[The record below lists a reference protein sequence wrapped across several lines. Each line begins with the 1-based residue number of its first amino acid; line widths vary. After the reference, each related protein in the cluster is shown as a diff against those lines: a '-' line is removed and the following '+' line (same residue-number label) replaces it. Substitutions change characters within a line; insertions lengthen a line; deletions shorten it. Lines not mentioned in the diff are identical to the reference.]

1 MFTQTSCKS
10 QLAENARL
18 LGTEYCILTTPEI
31 QARSNIDRLLR
42 LAGWVVQNVGA
53 LNVRA
58 ARGVAVREFPL
69 RAGHGTADYLLYLDG
84 RAAGVVEAKPV
95 GHTLTGVETQS
106 AKYGSGLPDNLPC
119 YVRPLPFL
127 YESTGAETK
136 FTNGLDPHP
145 SSRNVFSFHTPEA
158 LSEWLGESDSPEQAK
173 IDGPELIADAGS
185 GVYRIRHSLR
195 RMLTTMPPL
204 ESSNLWSVQAQA
216 IRNLEQ
222 SLAEVRPRALIQM
235 ATGSGKTFMA
245 CNQVYR
251 LIKHAGA
258 RRVLFL
264 VDRSNLGRQTY
275 REFQGFTVPG
285 DGRKFTELYN
295 VQLLQ
300 SNSIDSVSKVCI
312 ATIQRVY
319 SMLRG
324 EELDPEI
331 EEASGYDLATT
342 RPSPQMV
349 EYNRSFPIEEF
360 DFIIT
365 DECHR
370 SIYDLWRQVLEY
382 FDAFLI
388 GLTAT
393 PSKQTV
399 GFFNQNLVMEY
410 NHQQAVADG
419 INVGYSVYRIETKI
433 TEEGA
438 TVEAGLKVDRRDR
451 RTREKRWEELDED
464 LTYTPGQLDRDVVAA
479 DQIRTVIQTFRDKVT
494 TEIFPGREHVPKTI
508 IFAKDDSHAD
518 DIVNI
523 VREEFAKGNEFCQ
536 KITYRTTGAKPED
549 LITQFRNSFNPRI
562 VVTVDMIAT
571 GTDIRPVEVVF
582 FMRNVRSRNFF
593 EQMKGRG
600 VRTISDTDFNAVTP
614 DAEGKDRFVVVDA
627 VGVTESELSESYSL
641 DRHPSAPFDK
651 LLDMV
656 AMGDRDTDTLSSLAS
671 RLARLDR
678 RLSPQDRQ
686 AVEDVAGGVN
696 LKTLVSE
703 LLNATDPDAALKE
716 AQEATGQD
724 DPPEEAIAKAE
735 KELIEAAAKP
745 FAANPEL
752 RQRLIEIHRA
762 YEQTIDT
769 VSQDTVVRAEFSG
782 AEADSITRSFRE
794 YIEENRD
801 EITAL
806 QVLYQRPYSQRLSYA
821 DIRALADALHSPPRS
836 WTTRALWDAYR
847 QLDQSRVRGSS
858 QRVMADIVSLVR
870 YAIGNDEELAPFA
883 ERVEE
888 RFQGWLAMQETAGR
902 DFTDEQRQWLE
913 AIKDH
918 IAGSVSIE
926 TSDLQYAPFAQ
937 WGGIG
942 RANALFTDGLAPLL
956 EELNLALAG

>member
-1 MFTQTSCKS
+1 MTS
-10 QLAENARL
+10 
-18 LGTEYCILTTPEI
+18 TTPE
-31 QARSNIDRLLR
+31 QRARVNIDRLLEQ
-42 LAGWVVQNVGA
+42 AGWAVQDVAA
-53 LNVRA
+53 LNLGA

-69 RAGHGTADYLLYLDG
+69 RRGHGVADYLLYVDG
-84 RAAGVVEAKPV
+84 QAAGVVEAKPA
-95 GHTLTGVETQS
+95 GHTLTGVEAQS
-106 AKYGSGLPDNLPC
+106 GKYGAGLPDNLPA
-119 YVRPLPFL
+119 YIRPLPFL
-127 YESTGAETK
+127 YESTGVETR
-136 FTNGLDPHP
+136 FTNGLDPQP
-145 SSRNVFSFHTPEA
+145 RSRPVFSFHTPETLA
-158 LSEWLGESDSPEQAK
+158 GWLGASIPSWDIGQQQA
-173 IDGPELIADAGS
+173 AGTQAAYTAPS
-185 GVYRIRHSLR
+185 SLR
-195 RMLTTMPPL
+195 RRLTTLPPL
-204 ESSNLWSVQAQA
+204 ESFGLWPVQAQA

-222 SLAEVRPRALIQM
+222 SLAEARPRSLVQM

-251 LIKHAGA
+251 LIRHARA

-264 VDRSNLGRQTY
+264 VDRSNLGRQTL

-285 DGRKFTELYN
+285 GGRKFTELYN

-300 SNSIDSVSKVCI
+300 SASIDPVSRVCI

-319 SMLRG
+319 SMLKG
-324 EELDPEI
+324 EELDPEL
-331 EEASGYDLATT
+331 EELSGFDVASAK
-342 RPSPQMV
+342 PSPQKV
-349 EYNRSFPIEEF
+349 EYNRNFPIDEF

-370 SIYDLWRQVLEY
+370 SIYDLWRPVLEY

-393 PSKQTV
+393 PSKQTF

-419 INVGYSVYRIETKI
+419 INVGYNVYRIETKI
-433 TEEGA
+433 TEEGS
-438 TVEAGLKVDRRDR
+438 TIEAGMTVDQRDR
-451 RTREKRWEELDED
+451 RTRDVRREELEEE
-464 LTYTPGQLDRDVVAA
+464 LPYTPGQLDRDVVAV

-523 VREEFAKGNEFCQ
+523 VREEFAKGNDFCQ

-571 GTDIRPVEVVF
+571 GTDIKPVEVVF

-600 VRTISDTDFNAVTP
+600 VRTISRTDFNAVTP
-614 DAEGKDRFVVVDA
+614 DADGKDRFVIVDA
-627 VGVTESELSESYSL
+627 VGVTENEMSDSYSL
-641 DRHPSAPFDK
+641 DRHPSVSFDK

-656 AMGDRDTDTLSSLAS
+656 AMGDREPDTLSSLAS

-686 AVEDVAGGVN
+686 AVESVAGGAT
-696 LKTLVSE
+696 LKELVSK
-703 LLNATDPDAALKE
+703 LIDATDPDAALD
-716 AQEATGQD
+716 AARQATGQD
-724 DPPEEAIAKAE
+724 DPPEEAVVQAE
-735 KELIEAAAKP
+735 RELLEAAAQP
-745 FAANPEL
+745 FASNPEL
-752 RQRLIEIHRA
+752 RQRLTEIHRA
-762 YEQTIDT
+762 YEQTIDA
-769 VSQDTVVRAEFSG
+769 VSQDTVLRAEFSG
-782 AEADSITRSFRE
+782 AEADALTRSFRQ

-801 EITAL
+801 EIAAL
-806 QVLYQRPYSQRLSYA
+806 QVLYQRPYRQRLSYA
-821 DIRALADALHSPPRS
+821 EIRALADALQSPPRS
-836 WTTRALWDAYR
+836 WTTAKLWDAYR
-847 QLDQSRVRGSS
+847 QLDQSKVRGSS
-858 QRVMADIVSLVR
+858 QRMLADIVSLVR
-870 YAIGNDEELAPFA
+870 YAIGNDDELAPFA
-883 ERVEE
+883 EQAEE
-888 RFQGWLAMQETAGR
+888 RFQGWLATQEVAGSIYS
-902 DFTDEQRQWLE
+902 DEQRQWLE

-926 TSDLQYAPFAQ
+926 PGDLQYAPFAQ
-937 WGGIG
+937 RGGIG
-942 RANALFTDGLAPLL
+942 RAYALFGDGLQALL

>member
-1 MFTQTSCKS
+1 MTSTAPE
-10 QLAENARL
+10 QRARV
-18 LGTEYCILTTPEI
+18 
-31 QARSNIDRLLR
+31 NIDRLLEQ
-42 LAGWVVQNVGA
+42 AGWTVQDAAA
-53 LNVRA
+53 LNLYA

-69 RAGHGTADYLLYLDG
+69 RLGHSIADYLLYVDG

-95 GHTLTGVETQS
+95 GHTLTGVEAQS
-106 AKYGSGLPDNLPC
+106 GKYGAGLPDSLPC
-119 YVRPLPFL
+119 YIRPLPFL
-127 YESTGAETK
+127 YESTGAETR
-136 FTNGLDPHP
+136 FTNGLDPQP
-145 SSRNVFSFHTPEA
+145 RSRNVFSFHTPETLA
-158 LSEWLGESDSPEQAK
+158 EWLGASIPSWDTGQRQA
-173 IDGPELIADAGS
+173 ADMQAS
-185 GVYRIRHSLR
+185 YTAPYSLR
-195 RMLTTMPPL
+195 RKLTNMPPL
-204 ESSNLWSVQAQA
+204 DDSGLWPVQAQA
-216 IRNLEQ
+216 IVNLEQ
-222 SLAEVRPRALIQM
+222 SLAEARPRSLVQM

-300 SNSIDSVSKVCI
+300 SNSIDPVSKVCI

-324 EELDPEI
+324 EELDPEL
-331 EEASGYDLATT
+331 EEASGYDVASA
-342 RPSPQMV
+342 RPSPQTV
-349 EYNRSFPIEEF
+349 EYNRNFPIEEF

-393 PSKQTV
+393 PSRQTI

-419 INVGYSVYRIETKI
+419 INVGYNVYRIETRI
-433 TEEGA
+433 TEEGS
-438 TVEAGLKVDRRDR
+438 TIEAGMTVDRRDR
-451 RTREKRWEELDED
+451 RTRKVRWEELEEE
-464 LTYTPGQLDRDVVAA
+464 LPYTPGQLDRDVVAE
-479 DQIRTVIQTFRDKVT
+479 DQIRTVIQTFRDRVT
-494 TEIFPGREHVPKTI
+494 TEIFPGRQHVPKTI

-518 DIVNI
+518 DIVRI
-523 VREEFAKGNEFCQ
+523 VRDEFAAGNDFCR

-571 GTDIRPVEVVF
+571 GTDIKPVEIVF

-600 VRTISDTDFNAVTP
+600 VRTISQTDFNQVTP
-614 DAEGKDRFVVVDA
+614 DATGKDRFVIVDA
-627 VGVTESELSESYSL
+627 VGVTESELGESYSL
-641 DRHPSAPFDK
+641 DRHPSVPFDK
-651 LLDMV
+651 LLDLV
-656 AMGDRDTDTLSSLAS
+656 AMGDRDPDTLSSLAS

-686 AVEDVAGGVN
+686 AVESVAAGAT
-696 LKTLVSE
+696 LRQLVSA
-703 LLNATDPDAALKE
+703 LLNATDPDAALDAVKL
-716 AQEATGQD
+716 ATGQD
-724 DPPEEAIAKAE
+724 NPPEEAVAAAE
-735 KELIEAAAKP
+735 KELLEAAARP

-752 RQRLIEIHRA
+752 RQRLIDIHRA

-769 VSQDTVVRAEFSG
+769 VSQDTVLRAGFSG
-782 AEADSITRSFRE
+782 AEADALTRSFRE
-794 YIEENRD
+794 YIEEHRD

-806 QVLYQRPYSQRLSYA
+806 QALYQRPYRHRLSYA
-821 DIRALADALHSPPRS
+821 DIRALADALQSPPRS
-836 WTTRALWDAYR
+836 WTPPRLWDAYR

-858 QRVMADIVSLVR
+858 QRVLADIVSLVR
-870 YAIGNDEELAPFA
+870 YAVGHDDELAPFS
-883 ERVEE
+883 ERVEQ
-888 RFQGWLAMQETAGR
+888 RFRGWLAAQEIAGR
-902 DFTDEQRQWLE
+902 EFTGEQRQWLE
-913 AIKDH
+913 DIKDH

-926 TSDLQYAPFAQ
+926 PADLQYAPFAQ
-937 WGGIG
+937 RGGIG
-942 RANALFTDGLAPLL
+942 RAHALFGDALAPLL

>member
-1 MFTQTSCKS
+1 MTS
-10 QLAENARL
+10 
-18 LGTEYCILTTPEI
+18 ITPE
-31 QARSNIDRLLR
+31 QRARSNIDRLLEQ
-42 LAGWVVQNVGA
+42 AGWTVQDSAA
-53 LNVRA
+53 LNPYA
-58 ARGVAVREFPL
+58 ACGVAVREFPL
-69 RAGHGTADYLLYLDG
+69 RTGHGTADYLLYVYG
-84 RAAGVVEAKPV
+84 RAAGVVEAKPE
-95 GHTLTGVETQS
+95 GHTLTGVEAQS
-106 AKYGSGLPDNLPC
+106 GKYGAGLPDNLPA

-127 YESTGAETK
+127 YESTGVETR
-136 FTNGLDPHP
+136 FTNGLDPQP
-145 SSRNVFSFHTPEA
+145 RSRNVFSFHTPETLA
-158 LSEWLGESDSPEQAK
+158 EWMGASTPSWELGQRQVAGTQA
-173 IDGPELIADAGS
+173 GYTAP
-185 GVYRIRHSLR
+185 YSLR
-195 RMLTTMPPL
+195 SKLAAMPPL
-204 ESSNLWSVQAQA
+204 DDSGLWTVQAQA

-222 SLAEVRPRALIQM
+222 SLAEARPRSLVQM

-264 VDRSNLGRQTY
+264 VDRSNLGRQTL

-300 SNSIDSVSKVCI
+300 SASIDPVSRVCI
-312 ATIQRVY
+312 GTIQRVY

-324 EELDPEI
+324 EELDPEM
-331 EEASGYDLATT
+331 EEASGYDVATA
-342 RPSPQMV
+342 RPSPQSV
-349 EYNRSFPIEEF
+349 EYNRNFPIEEF

-370 SIYDLWRQVLEY
+370 SIYDLWRQVPEY
-382 FDAFLI
+382 FDTFLI

-393 PSKQTV
+393 PSKQTI

-419 INVGYSVYRIETKI
+419 INVGYNVYRIETRI

-438 TVEAGLKVDRRDR
+438 TIEAGMTVDRRDR
-451 RTREKRWEELDED
+451 RTRNVRWEALEEELP
-464 LTYTPGQLDRDVVAA
+464 YTPGQLDRDVVAE

-494 TEIFPGREHVPKTI
+494 TEIFPGREYVPKTI

-571 GTDIRPVEVVF
+571 GTDIKPVEIVF

-600 VRTISDTDFNAVTP
+600 VRTISRTEFNSVTP
-614 DAEGKDRFVVVDA
+614 DATDKERFVIVDA
-627 VGVTESELSESYSL
+627 VGVTESELGESYSL
-641 DRHPSAPFDK
+641 DRHPSVPFDK
-651 LLDMV
+651 LLDLV
-656 AMGDRDTDTLSSLAS
+656 AMGGREPDTLSSLAS
-671 RLARLDR
+671 RLSRLDR
-678 RLSPQDRQ
+678 RLSRQDQQ
-686 AVEDVAGGVN
+686 AVESVAGGAT
-696 LKTLVSE
+696 LKSLVSD
-703 LLNATDPDAALKE
+703 LLNATDPDAALKD
-716 AQEATGQD
+716 AQQATGQD
-724 DPPEEAIAKAE
+724 DPAKESIAKAE
-735 KELIEAAAKP
+735 KELLEAAVRP

-769 VSQDTVVRAEFSG
+769 VSQDTVIRAEFSG
-782 AEADSITRSFRE
+782 GEADALTRSFRE
-794 YIEENRD
+794 YIEEHRD

-806 QVLYQRPYSQRLSYA
+806 QVLYHRPYSQRLSYA
-821 DIRALADALHSPPRS
+821 EIRALAEALQSPPRS
-836 WTTRALWDAYR
+836 WTTGRLWDAYR

-858 QRVMADIVSLVR
+858 QRVLADIVSLVR
-870 YAIGNDEELAPFA
+870 YAIGHDEELSPFA
-883 ERVEE
+883 EQVEQ
-888 RFQGWLAMQETAGR
+888 RFRGWLATQEIAGR
-902 DFTDEQRQWLE
+902 TFTDEQRQWLE
-913 AIKDH
+913 DIKDH

-926 TSDLQYAPFAQ
+926 IGDLELPPFAQ
-937 WGGIG
+937 RGRLG
-942 RANALFTDGLAPLL
+942 RAHALFGDGLAPLL
-956 EELNLALAG
+956 EELNVALAG

>member
-1 MFTQTSCKS
+1 MTS
-10 QLAENARL
+10 A
-18 LGTEYCILTTPEI
+18 TPE
-31 QARSNIDRLLR
+31 QRARANIDRLLEQ
-42 LAGWVVQNVGA
+42 AGWTVQDVVA
-53 LNVRA
+53 LNVHA

-69 RAGHGTADYLLYLDG
+69 RSGHGTADYLLYVDC
-84 RAAGVVEAKPV
+84 RAAGVVEAKPA

-106 AKYGSGLPDNLPC
+106 GKYGAGLPDNLPC
-119 YVRPLPFL
+119 YIRPLPFL
-127 YESTGAETK
+127 YESTGSETR
-136 FTNGLDPHP
+136 FTNGLDPQP
-145 SSRNVFSFHTPEA
+145 RSRNVFSFHKPETLA
-158 LSEWLGESDSPEQAK
+158 EWLDTSIPSWDSGQRQAAETQS
-173 IDGPELIADAGS
+173 PYSAT
-185 GVYRIRHSLR
+185 YSLR
-195 RMLTTMPPL
+195 HMLTTMPPL
-204 ESSNLWSVQAQA
+204 DDSGLWSVQAEA

-222 SLAEVRPRALIQM
+222 SLAEARPRSLVQM

-245 CNQVYR
+245 CNQVYC

-264 VDRSNLGRQTY
+264 VDRSNLGRQTL

-300 SNSIDSVSKVCI
+300 SNSIDPVSKVCI
-312 ATIQRVY
+312 STIQRVY
-319 SMLRG
+319 SMLRD
-324 EELDPEI
+324 EDLDPES
-331 EEASGYDLATT
+331 EEASGYDVAAT
-342 RPSPQMV
+342 RSSPQTV
-349 EYNRSFPIEEF
+349 EYSRNFPIEEF

-382 FDAFLI
+382 FDALLI

-393 PSKQTV
+393 PSKQTM

-410 NHQQAVADG
+410 DHQQAVVDG
-419 INVGYSVYRIETKI
+419 VNVPYNVYRIETKI
-433 TEEGA
+433 TDEGS
-438 TVEAGLKVDRRDR
+438 TIEAGMSVDRRDR
-451 RTREKRWEELDED
+451 RTRRVRWEELEEE
-464 LTYTPGQLDRDVVAA
+464 LPYTASQLDRDVVAE

-523 VREEFAKGNEFCQ
+523 VREEFGKGNEFCQ

-549 LITQFRNSFNPRI
+549 LITQFRNSFYPRI

-571 GTDIRPVEVVF
+571 GTDIKPVEIVF

-600 VRTISDTDFNAVTP
+600 VRRISTTEFNSVTP
-614 DAEGKDRFVVVDA
+614 DAKDKERFVIVDA
-627 VGVTESELSESYSL
+627 VGVTESELGESFSL
-641 DRHPSAPFDK
+641 DRKPSVPFDK
-651 LLDMV
+651 LLDLV
-656 AMGDRDTDTLSSLAS
+656 AMGDREPDTLSSLAS
-671 RLARLDR
+671 RLSRLDR

-686 AVEDVAGGVN
+686 SVESVADGATI
-696 LKTLVSE
+696 KELVSK
-703 LLNATDPDAALKE
+703 LVNATDPDEALKA

-735 KELIEAAAKP
+735 KELLEAAAKP

-752 RQRLIEIHRA
+752 RQRLIDIHRA

-769 VSQDTVVRAEFSG
+769 VSQDTLLRAEFSG
-782 AEADSITRSFRE
+782 AEANELTRSFRE
-794 YIEENRD
+794 YIEEHRD

-806 QVLYQRPYSQRLSYA
+806 QVLYQRPYRQRLSLGE
-821 DIRALADALHSPPRS
+821 IKALAAALQSPPRS
-836 WTTRALWDAYR
+836 WTPPRLWDAYR

-858 QRVMADIVSLVR
+858 QRVLADIVSLVR
-870 YAIGNDEELAPFA
+870 YAVGHNDELAPFA
-883 ERVEE
+883 EQVEQ
-888 RFQGWLAMQETAGR
+888 RFRGWLDTQEIAGR
-902 DFTDEQRQWLE
+902 EFTDEQRQWLE
-913 AIKDH
+913 DIKDH

-926 TSDLQYAPFAQ
+926 PADLQFAPFTQ
-937 WGGIG
+937 RGGIG
-942 RANALFTDGLAPLL
+942 RAHALFGDGLSPLL
-956 EELNLALAG
+956 EELNLELVG

>member
-1 MFTQTSCKS
+1 MPPE
-10 QLAENARL
+10 QLAR
-18 LGTEYCILTTPEI
+18 G
-31 QARSNIDRLLR
+31 NIDRLLEQ
-42 LAGWVVQNVGA
+42 AGWAVQDVAA
-53 LNVRA
+53 LNVHA
-58 ARGVAVREFPL
+58 GRGVAVREFPL
-69 RAGHGTADYLLYLDG
+69 RSGHGTADYLLYVDG
-84 RAAGVVEAKPV
+84 RAAGVAEAKPE
-95 GHTLTGVETQS
+95 GHTLTGVEAQS
-106 AKYGSGLPDNLPC
+106 GKYGAGLPDNLP
-119 YVRPLPFL
+119 YYIRPLPFL
-127 YESTGAETK
+127 YESTGVETR
-136 FTNGLDPHP
+136 FTNGLDPQP
-145 SSRNVFSFHTPEA
+145 RSRNVFSFHTPDTLA
-158 LSEWLGESDSPEQAK
+158 EWLGGQDATAGAPSDEFEQ
-173 IDGPELIADAGS
+173 IADGS
-185 GVYRIRHSLR
+185 SGGYRVRHSLR
-195 RMLTTMPPL
+195 RRLATMPPVDD
-204 ESSNLWSVQAQA
+204 SGLWSVQAEA

-222 SLAEVRPRALIQM
+222 SLAEARPRSLVQM

-251 LIKHAGA
+251 LIRHAGA

-264 VDRSNLGRQTY
+264 VDRSNLGRQTL

-300 SNSIDSVSKVCI
+300 SGSIDPVSRVCI

-319 SMLRG
+319 SMLKG
-324 EELDPEI
+324 EELDPEM
-331 EEASGYDLATT
+331 EEASGFDVAST
-342 RPSPQMV
+342 RNSVQTV
-349 EYNRSFPIEEF
+349 EYNRNFPIEEF

-382 FDAFLI
+382 FDSFLI

-393 PSKQTV
+393 PSMQTI
-399 GFFNQNLVMEY
+399 GFFHQNLVMEY
-410 NHQQAVADG
+410 NHQQAVVDH
-419 INVGYSVYRIETKI
+419 INVPYNVYRIATKI
-433 TEEGA
+433 TEEGS
-438 TVEAGLKVDRRDR
+438 TIEAGLTVDRRDR
-451 RTREKRWEELDED
+451 RTRNVRWEELEEE
-464 LTYTPGQLDRDVVAA
+464 LPYTPSQLDRDVVAE

-494 TEIFPGREHVPKTI
+494 TEIFPGREYVPKTI

-549 LITQFRNSFNPRI
+549 LITQFRNSFNPRV

-571 GTDIRPVEVVF
+571 GTDIKPVEIVF

-614 DAEGKDRFVVVDA
+614 DAKGKERFVIVDA

-641 DRHPSAPFDK
+641 DRHPSVPFDK

-656 AMGDRDTDTLSSLAS
+656 AMGDREPDTLSSLAS

-678 RLSPQDRQ
+678 RLSPQDRK

-724 DPPEEAIAKAE
+724 EPPEEAIAKAE
-735 KELIEAAAKP
+735 KDLIEAAAKP

-752 RQRLIEIHRA
+752 RKTLIEIHRA
-762 YEQTIDT
+762 HEQTIDT
-769 VSQDTVVRAEFSG
+769 VSQDTVIRAEFSG
-782 AEADSITRSFRE
+782 AEADAITRSFRE

-821 DIRALADALHSPPRS
+821 DIRALADALQSPPRS
-836 WTTRALWDAYR
+836 WTTDGLWDAYR

-858 QRVMADIVSLVR
+858 QRVLADIVSLVR

-888 RFQGWLAMQETAGR
+888 RFRGWLAMQETAGR

-918 IAGSVSIE
+918 IAGSVSVDP
-926 TSDLQYAPFAQ
+926 SDLQYAPFAQ
-937 WGGIG
+937 RGGIG
-942 RANALFTDGLAPLL
+942 RAHAVFGDQLRPLL
-956 EELNLALAG
+956 EEMNLALAG

>member
-1 MFTQTSCKS
+1 MT
-10 QLAENARL
+10 
-18 LGTEYCILTTPEI
+18 GTTPE
-31 QARSNIDRLLR
+31 QRSRANIDRLLEQ
-42 LAGWVVQNVGA
+42 AGWSVQGAGA
-53 LNVRA
+53 LNVHA
-58 ARGVAVREFPL
+58 ARGVAAREFPL
-69 RAGHGTADYLLYLDG
+69 LHGHGFADYLLYVDG
-84 RAAGVVEAKPV
+84 RVAGVVEAKPG
-95 GHTLTGVETQS
+95 GHALTGVEAQS
-106 AKYGSGLPDNLPC
+106 AKYGDGLPDTLPCYVRPLPC

-127 YESTGAETK
+127 YESTGVETR
-136 FTNGLDPHP
+136 FTSGLDPQP
-145 SSRNVFSFHTPEA
+145 RSRNVFSFHTPETLA
-158 LSEWLGESDSPEQAK
+158 ECLGASIPSWDLGQRQA
-173 IDGPELIADAGS
+173 ADTQAA
-185 GVYRIRHSLR
+185 YTAPYSLR
-195 RMLTTMPPL
+195 RRLTTMPPL
-204 ESSNLWSVQAQA
+204 DESNLWTVQAQA

-222 SLAEVRPRALIQM
+222 SLAEARSRSLVQM

-251 LIKHAGA
+251 LIRHAGA

-264 VDRSNLGRQTY
+264 VDRSNLGRQTL

-300 SNSIDSVSKVCI
+300 SASIDPVSRVCI

-319 SMLRG
+319 SMLKG

-331 EEASGYDLATT
+331 EEASGFDVASA
-342 RPSPQMV
+342 RNSPQTV
-349 EYNRSFPIEEF
+349 EYNRNFPIEEF

-393 PSKQTV
+393 PSKQTI

-419 INVGYSVYRIETKI
+419 INVGYNVYRIETKI
-433 TEEGA
+433 TEEGS
-438 TVEAGLKVDRRDR
+438 TIEAGMAVDRRDR
-451 RTREKRWEELDED
+451 RTRNVRWEELDEE
-464 LTYTPGQLDRDVVAA
+464 LPYSPGQLDRDVVAV
-479 DQIRTVIQTFRDKVT
+479 DQIRTVIQTFRDKIT

-518 DIVNI
+518 DIVSI
-523 VREEFAKGNEFCQ
+523 VREEFAKGNDFCQ

-571 GTDIRPVEVVF
+571 GTDIKPVEVVF
-582 FMRNVRSRNFF
+582 FMRSVRSRNFF

-600 VRTISDTDFNAVTP
+600 VRTITATDFNAVTP
-614 DAEGKDRFVVVDA
+614 DADGKDRFVIVDA

-641 DRHPSAPFDK
+641 DRHPSVPFDK
-651 LLDMV
+651 LLDLV
-656 AMGDRDTDTLSSLAS
+656 AMGDREPDTLSSLAS

-678 RLSPQDRQ
+678 RLSPQDRK
-686 AVEDVAGGVN
+686 AVEDVAGGAT
-696 LKTLVSE
+696 LKELVSD
-703 LLNATDPDAALKE
+703 LLNATDPDAALKA
-716 AQEATGQD
+716 AQQATGKD
-724 DPPEEAIAKAE
+724 DPPEEDIAKAE
-735 KELIEAAAKP
+735 RELLEEAAKP
-745 FAANPEL
+745 FAGNPEL

-769 VSQDTVVRAEFSG
+769 VSQDTVIRAEFSG
-782 AEADSITRSFRE
+782 AEADALTRSFRE

-821 DIRALADALHSPPRS
+821 DIRALADALQSPPRS
-836 WTTRALWDAYR
+836 WTPARLWDAYLR
-847 QLDQSRVRGSS
+847 LDQSRVRGSS
-858 QRVMADIVSLVR
+858 QRVLADIVSLVR
-870 YAIGNDEELAPFA
+870 YAIGNEEELAPFA

-888 RFQGWLAMQETAGR
+888 RFRGWLGMQETAGR

-918 IAGSVSIE
+918 IAGSVSINPG
-926 TSDLQYAPFAQ
+926 DLQYAPFAQ
-937 WGGIG
+937 RGGIG
-942 RANALFTDGLAPLL
+942 RAHALFGDGLAPLV

>member
-1 MFTQTSCKS
+1 MT
-10 QLAENARL
+10 
-18 LGTEYCILTTPEI
+18 GTTPE
-31 QARSNIDRLLR
+31 QRSRANIDRLLEQ
-42 LAGWVVQNVGA
+42 AGWSVQGAGA
-53 LNVRA
+53 LNVHA
-58 ARGVAVREFPL
+58 ARGVAAREFPL
-69 RAGHGTADYLLYLDG
+69 LHGHGFADYLLYVDG
-84 RAAGVVEAKPV
+84 RVAGVVEAKPG
-95 GHTLTGVETQS
+95 GHALTGVEAQS
-106 AKYGSGLPDNLPC
+106 AKYGDGLPDTLPC

-127 YESTGAETK
+127 YESTGVETR
-136 FTNGLDPHP
+136 FTSGLDPQP
-145 SSRNVFSFHTPEA
+145 RSRNVFSFHTPETLA
-158 LSEWLGESDSPEQAK
+158 ECLGASIPSWDLGQRQA
-173 IDGPELIADAGS
+173 ADTQAA
-185 GVYRIRHSLR
+185 YTAPYSLR
-195 RMLTTMPPL
+195 RRLTTMPPL
-204 ESSNLWSVQAQA
+204 DESNLWTVQAQA

-222 SLAEVRPRALIQM
+222 SLAEARSRSLVQM

-251 LIKHAGA
+251 LIRHAGA

-264 VDRSNLGRQTY
+264 VDRSNLGRQTL

-300 SNSIDSVSKVCI
+300 SASIDPVSRVCI

-319 SMLRG
+319 SMLKG

-331 EEASGYDLATT
+331 EEASGFDVASA
-342 RPSPQMV
+342 RNSPQTV
-349 EYNRSFPIEEF
+349 EYNRNFPIEEF

-393 PSKQTV
+393 PSKQTI

-419 INVGYSVYRIETKI
+419 INVGYNVYRIETKI
-433 TEEGA
+433 TEEGS
-438 TVEAGLKVDRRDR
+438 TIEAGMAVDRRDR
-451 RTREKRWEELDED
+451 RTRNVRWEELDEE
-464 LTYTPGQLDRDVVAA
+464 LPYSPGQLDRDVVAV
-479 DQIRTVIQTFRDKVT
+479 DQIRTVIQTFRDKIT

-518 DIVNI
+518 DIVSI
-523 VREEFAKGNEFCQ
+523 VREEFAKGNDFCQ

-571 GTDIRPVEVVF
+571 GTDIKPVEVVF
-582 FMRNVRSRNFF
+582 FMRSVRSRNFF

-600 VRTISDTDFNAVTP
+600 VRTITATDFNAVTP
-614 DAEGKDRFVVVDA
+614 DADGKDRFVIVDA

-641 DRHPSAPFDK
+641 DRHPSVPFDK
-651 LLDMV
+651 LLDLV
-656 AMGDRDTDTLSSLAS
+656 AMGDREPDTLSSLAS

-678 RLSPQDRQ
+678 RLSPQDRK
-686 AVEDVAGGVN
+686 AVEDVAGGAT
-696 LKTLVSE
+696 LKELVSD
-703 LLNATDPDAALKE
+703 LLNATDPDAALKA
-716 AQEATGQD
+716 AQQATGKD
-724 DPPEEAIAKAE
+724 DPPEEDIAKAE
-735 KELIEAAAKP
+735 RELLEEAAKP
-745 FAANPEL
+745 FAGNPEL

-769 VSQDTVVRAEFSG
+769 VSQDTVIRAEFSG
-782 AEADSITRSFRE
+782 AEADALTRSFRE

-821 DIRALADALHSPPRS
+821 DIRALADALQSPPRS
-836 WTTRALWDAYR
+836 WTPARLWDAYL

-858 QRVMADIVSLVR
+858 QRVLADIVSLVR
-870 YAIGNDEELAPFA
+870 YAIGNEEELAPFA

-888 RFQGWLAMQETAGR
+888 RFRGWLGMQETAGR

-918 IAGSVSIE
+918 IAGSVSINPG
-926 TSDLQYAPFAQ
+926 DLQYAPFAQ
-937 WGGIG
+937 RGGIG
-942 RANALFTDGLAPLL
+942 RAHALFGDGLAPLV